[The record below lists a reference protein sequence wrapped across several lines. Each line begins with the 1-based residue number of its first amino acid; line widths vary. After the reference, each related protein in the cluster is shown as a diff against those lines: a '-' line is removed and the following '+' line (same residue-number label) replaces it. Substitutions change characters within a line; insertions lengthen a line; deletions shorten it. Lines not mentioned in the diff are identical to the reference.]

1 MRIAYVVGDD
11 DPKDPD
17 PDLDIPF
24 VLEAAQHLNIDLDF
38 ANWQDNKINWQNYDA
53 AVIRSTWNYVPY
65 RDEFVSWSKKVEKE
79 TKLFNSSKIIEWNTD
94 KKYLLELEQ
103 TGIPII
109 PTKFC
114 TNLSDAE
121 SQLEWAFNLSSA
133 IAIKPSI
140 GAGARLAGRATS
152 IEEAKVLL
160 KNIFNNKRIPM
171 IQPYV
176 ESVDTE
182 GEKAIVV
189 IDGELSHVARK
200 VPALTQGG
208 HGDGAGSVVIDEKI
222 NNIYNT
228 VKENLSTWQELLYA
242 RIDVVLLNSSYVLME
257 LELTEPWLFMKYR
270 PESSLDLF
278 NAILKRIN

>member
-24 VLEAAQHLNIDLDF
+24 VKDAANVIKIDLDF
-38 ANWQDNKINWQNYDA
+38 PNWQDKNVNWQNYDA
-53 AVIRSTWNYVPY
+53 AVIRSTWNYVPF
-65 RDEFVSWSKKVEKE
+65 REDFVLWSQKVEKE
-79 TKLFNSSKIIEWNTD
+79 TKLFNSSKIVQWNTD

-103 TGIPII
+103 KGIPII

-114 TNLSDAE
+114 SSIEEIE
-121 SQLEWAFNLSSA
+121 SKLDWAFNQASA

-140 GAGARLAGRATS
+140 GAGARLAGRASS
-152 IEEAKVLL
+152 IDEAKKLV
-160 KNIFNNKRIPM
+160 KNIFENNRIAM
-171 IQPYV
+171 IQPYI

-189 IDGELSHVARK
+189 IDGKLSHVARK
-200 VPALTQGG
+200 VPALTKGG
-208 HGDGAGSVVIDEKI
+208 HGDGAGLVEIDKKMEDIFKVIASK
-222 NNIYNT
+222 
-228 VKENLSTWQELLYA
+228 LSTWNELLYA
-242 RIDVVLLNSSYVLME
+242 RIDVAEYKGSYLLME

-270 PESSLDLF
+270 PESSLDLL